1 MIKPNDV
8 IADRYRIKSLLGEGG
23 MAQVYLAFDLI
34 SKKDVALKI
43 IKQETMKNPINLTR
57 FEREARAAA
66 SLNHQNVVRV
76 INIGTYESRPFMVN
90 ELIKG
95 QTLKEVL
102 RKRGKFTF
110 LEACDIMYQLCSA
123 VLHAHQHGV
132 IHRDIKPENVF
143 ITKDGTVKLGDFG
156 IATFKD
162 INSRVTKSEVVVGS
176 VHYLAPELSQGAPA
190 SVQSDIYALGI
201 TFFELITGRVPFD
214 DESPVTVALK
224 HIKEKFPSPR
234 KYNSKTPMIIEKII
248 LKACAKSPS
257 DRYKDVFE
265 MRKDIDRIL
274 REPTLIK
281 KRSFWQKLLHRV

>member
-1 MIKPNDV
+1 
-8 IADRYRIKSLLGEGG
+8 
-23 MAQVYLAFDLI
+23 
-34 SKKDVALKI
+34 
-43 IKQETMKNPINLTR
+43 MKNPINLTR

-234 KYNSKTPMIIEKII
+234 KYNSKTPIIIEKII

-281 KRSFWQKLLHRV
+281 KRSFWQKLFHRV

>member
-143 ITKDGTVKLGDFG
+143 ITKDGTVKLSDFG

-176 VHYLAPELSQGAPA
+176 VHYLAPELSQGTPA

-234 KYNSKTPMIIEKII
+234 KYNSKTPIIIEKII

-281 KRSFWQKLLHRV
+281 KRSFWQKLFHRV